1 MGLFQTDCPNIRY
14 SRQTVRI
21 GGLNINLGVFNSAKV
36 TVGRHYC
43 QHFEVV
49 MKKPTKAALY
59 KEVESLQ
66 AEVSRLKGELKQ
78 SQAEVSR
85 LKTLLSKVWLSRRSA
100 RFWLK
105 EAREEVGQLISSLL
119 SKI

>member
-1 MGLFQTDCPNIRY
+1 
-14 SRQTVRI
+14 
-21 GGLNINLGVFNSAKV
+21 
-36 TVGRHYC
+36 
-43 QHFEVV
+43 

-66 AEVSRLKGELKQ
+66 AEVLRLKAELELE
-78 SQAEVSR
+78 QAEVSR
-85 LKTLLSKVWLSRRSA
+85 LKTLLSKVWQSRRSA

-105 EAREEVGQLISSLL
+105 EARNEVGQLMVSLL